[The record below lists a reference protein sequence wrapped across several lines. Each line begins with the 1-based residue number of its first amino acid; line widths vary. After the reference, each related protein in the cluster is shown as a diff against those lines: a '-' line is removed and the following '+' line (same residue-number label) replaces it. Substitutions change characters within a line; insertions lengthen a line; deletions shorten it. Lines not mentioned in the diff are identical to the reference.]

1 MGGAN
6 RRKGEPRLYLKRIE
20 LVGFKSFA
28 DRTTLEF
35 GPGITAVVGP
45 NGSGKSNIADAVRW
59 VLGEQSAKML
69 RGSKMEDVIFAG
81 SSTRRPMNYAEV
93 SLTLDNQSGVLPLAY
108 GEVTVTRRVYRT
120 GESEYAING
129 QPCRLKDIAELFY
142 DTGVG
147 KEAYA
152 LIGQGR
158 VEEIIAA
165 KPEERR
171 AMFEEAAGIVKT
183 KARKREAQR
192 KLEETEANLTRLA
205 DILSELENQ
214 LVPLAEQAEK
224 ARRHQALAEALR
236 EREIGLLVHDIALR
250 HERWN
255 AAKEA
260 LARCRADREAVAA
273 ELARGEAA
281 FAEAQEAFAR
291 LEAER
296 EALQQELLTLSEEG
310 EKAEGQRDVLR
321 ERLRHLDER
330 LAEAERAAADLAERE
345 VALETALGQQRTA
358 RAELSAAVARLERQ
372 VAEEEERLAEGEE
385 ALRAALE
392 QKKSAYIDL
401 LNESAAV
408 RNEIRSAEQ
417 HVTQLRQ
424 RLARL
429 RASREE
435 LAAALREKEAA
446 EQAAREALGRVQG
459 ELAACLERLREVTA
473 RQREAAVQ
481 TDELREAL
489 RRAQGRRE
497 TLVARQGMLRELKE
511 GYQGYAQ
518 GVREVLKN
526 RRTIGGIHG
535 AVAELITVPK
545 AYELAV
551 ETALGGS
558 LQHVVVDDEAAGRR
572 AIQFLKDKKAGRATF
587 LPLDVIRGRE
597 LSAAERDKLAT
608 CSDVVGVAAD
618 LVRCE
623 PRYRNVVANLL
634 GTVVVVKDLEAA
646 NRVARLLGYRHR
658 VVTLDGDVVHPGG
671 SMTGGFSKKGGDA
684 SSLLGRQRELDQVTQ
699 ELEGVTA
706 AIARLERDAAAARER
721 HAALEAEVERLRAQ
735 GEALMK
741 EEQRCKEALHARQVE
756 AGALRERLVLL
767 EADEQLYAQEAARLE
782 AETSRARE
790 RLAALVAEEEAL
802 AADIRTAEEALAAR
816 ARDREALHARVTA
829 LKVELARV
837 REQVEA
843 RQAEEAR
850 LRRERK
856 QLAAERAALAEQV
869 AAWQKQRRQEEQEL
883 AETERRL
890 ADLKAQRGRVDR
902 RLAELGKEREV
913 WRAALAEQEAA
924 LSALRRRLHEAE
936 ERLRQAEVRLSRDDV
951 ELERALAALR
961 ERYGLSYELA
971 RERYAP
977 PEDVEAARREV
988 ERLRAEMEALGPV
1001 NPGAVDE
1008 YERLAARYRFLTE
1021 QKADLEEAKA
1031 GLYRMI
1037 AELDE
1042 EMAKRFAHTFAE
1054 VRQAFQDVF
1063 RQLFGGGKAD
1073 LLLVD
1078 PSDLLATG
1086 VEIVAQPPGKK
1097 PQALSLLSGGE
1108 KALTAIS
1115 LLFAFLHVKAVPFC
1129 ILDEVEAALD
1139 EANVRR
1145 FARYL
1150 RRFADRTQFIVVT
1163 HRKGTMEE
1171 ADALYGVTMQESGVS
1186 KLVSVRLDDAQRL
1199 VSA

>member
-1 MGGAN
+1 M
-6 RRKGEPRLYLKRIE
+6 YLKRIE
-20 LVGFKSFA
+20 LLGFKSFA
-28 DRTTLEF
+28 DRTVLEF

-45 NGSGKSNIADAVRW
+45 NGSGKSNITDAVRW
-59 VLGEQSAKML
+59 VLGEQSAKTL

-81 SSTRRPMNYAEV
+81 SSARRPKHYAEV
-93 SLTLDNQSGVLPLAY
+93 SLTLDNQSGALPLEYA
-108 GEVTVTRRVYRT
+108 EVTVTRRVYRT
-120 GESEYAING
+120 GESEYAICG

-205 DILSELENQ
+205 DILVELENQ
-214 LVPLAEQAEK
+214 LGPLAEQAEK
-224 ARRHQALAEALR
+224 ARRHQALADALR
-236 EREIGLLVHDIALR
+236 EREIGLLVHDIARR
-250 HERWN
+250 HARWN
-255 AAKEA
+255 AAKEVLAQCQAAHNA
-260 LARCRADREAVAA
+260 LAD
-273 ELARGEAA
+273 ELARREAA
-281 FAEAQEAFAR
+281 VAEAQAAFAR

-296 EALQQELLTLSEEG
+296 EALQQELLALSEEG
-310 EKAEGQRDVLR
+310 EKTEGQRDVLR

-330 LAEAERAAADLAERE
+330 LAEAEKTAAALVERE
-345 VALETALGQQRTA
+345 AALEAAIRRQRAA
-358 RAELSAAVARLERQ
+358 RAELAAAAERLERQ
-372 VAEEEERLAEGEE
+372 VAEEQERLAEGEE

-392 QKKSAYIDL
+392 QKKAAYIDL
-401 LNESAAV
+401 LNASAAV
-408 RNEIRSAEQ
+408 RNEIRTAEQ
-417 HVTQLRQ
+417 HVAQLRQ
-424 RLARL
+424 RLERL

-435 LAAALREKEAA
+435 LATALREKETE
-446 EQAAREALGRVQG
+446 EQAAREALARAQE
-459 ELAACLERLREVTA
+459 ELAGCLGLLREATA
-473 RQREAAVQ
+473 RQRQAAVRA
-481 TDELREAL
+481 DELREAL

-497 TLVARQGMLRELKE
+497 TLEARQSVLRELKE
-511 GYQGYAQ
+511 GYQGYVQ
-518 GVREVLKN
+518 GVREVLQN
-526 RRTIGGIHG
+526 REAIGGIHG
-535 AVAELITVPK
+535 AVAELVSVPK

-551 ETALGGS
+551 ETALGGA

-572 AIQFLKDKKAGRATF
+572 AIQFLKERKAGRATF

-608 CSDVVGVAAD
+608 CPDVVGIAAE
-618 LVRCE
+618 LVRCDS
-623 PRYRNVVANLL
+623 RYRDVVANLL
-634 GTVVVVKDLEAA
+634 GTVVVVTDLEAA

-658 VVTLDGDVVHPGG
+658 VVTLEGDVVNPGG

-684 SSLLGRQRELDQVTQ
+684 ASLLGRQRELDQVTR
-699 ELEGVTA
+699 EREAVTA
-706 AIARLERDAAAARER
+706 ECARLEREAAAARER
-721 HAALEAEVERLRAQ
+721 HAALEAEVDRLRARI
-735 GEALMK
+735 EALMK
-741 EEQRCKEALHARQVE
+741 EEQRCKEAVHARQVE
-756 AGALRERLVLL
+756 AGALRERLALL
-767 EADEQLYAQEAARLE
+767 EADERLYTQEIARLE
-782 AETSRARE
+782 AELSRARE
-790 RLAALVAEEEAL
+790 HLASLAAEEEAL
-802 AADIRTAEEALAAR
+802 AADIRAGEEALAAK
-816 ARDREALHARVTA
+816 ARDREALHARVTG

-843 RQAEEAR
+843 RQGEEER

-856 QLAAERAALAEQV
+856 QVAAERAALAEQV
-869 AAWQKQRRQEEQEL
+869 AAWQAQRRQEAEQL

-890 ADLKAQRGRVDR
+890 AELKATRGRVAQ
-902 RLAELGKEREV
+902 RLSALADEREGR
-913 WRAALAEQEAA
+913 RAALAEQEAA
-924 LSALRRRLHEAE
+924 LRALRQRLHEAE
-936 ERLRQAEVRLSRDDV
+936 ERLRQAEVRLSREDV
-951 ELERALAALR
+951 ELENALAALR

-988 ERLRAEMEALGPV
+988 ERLRAEMDALGPV
-1001 NPGAVDE
+1001 NPGAIEE
-1008 YERLAARYRFLTE
+1008 YERLAERYRFLTE
-1021 QKADLEEAKA
+1021 QKADLEAAKA

-1042 EMAKRFAHTFAE
+1042 EMARRFAHTFAA
-1054 VRQAFQDVF
+1054 VRDAFQHVF
-1063 RQLFGGGKAD
+1063 RHLFGGGKAD
-1073 LLLVD
+1073 LVLVD

-1097 PQALSLLSGGE
+1097 PQVLSLLSGGE

-1186 KLVSVRLDDAQRL
+1186 KLVSVRLEDAQRL